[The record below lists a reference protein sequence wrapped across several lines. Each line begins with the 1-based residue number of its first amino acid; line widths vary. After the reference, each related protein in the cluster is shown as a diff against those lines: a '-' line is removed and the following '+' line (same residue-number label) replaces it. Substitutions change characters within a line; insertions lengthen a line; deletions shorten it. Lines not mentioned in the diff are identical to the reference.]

1 VLVARAVG
9 SYQWVP
15 FQLLA
20 QGTVQAT
27 RPFAVDGWLA
37 PIIREIYATVNIVS
51 SRLGSVFAR
60 RTRQGGPRFSAAVPP
75 SKITSRWYLWDLIWG
90 DFAGHDGRIVCQ
102 GLTISKFL

>member
-1 VLVARAVG
+1 VLVARAVE

-20 QGTVQAT
+20 QGTVQIT

-51 SRLGSVFAR
+51 SRLGSVFAL
-60 RTRQGGPRFSAAVPP
+60 RTRQGGPLRLA
-75 SKITSRWYLWDLIWG
+75 
-90 DFAGHDGRIVCQ
+90 RI
-102 GLTISKFL
+102 

>member
-37 PIIREIYATVNIVS
+37 PIIRQIYAMVNIAS
-51 SRLGSVFAR
+51 PRLRSVFAR
-60 RTRQGGPRFSAAVPP
+60 QTQQGGPRSSAAVRLVQSSPLLLAQSP
-75 SKITSRWYLWDLIWG
+75 IRTDCDGTS
-90 DFAGHDGRIVCQ
+90 
-102 GLTISKFL
+102 